1 MFEMPY
7 MEMSD
12 TRLDGCVWKSGDRSA
27 WRHQWNH
34 GMLIEFKAVRFHLI
48 YLMEISNTT

>member
-12 TRLDGCVWKSGDRSA
+12 TQLDKYGSQGTGQPGDNSGITA
-27 WRHQWNH
+27 H
-34 GMLIEFKAVRFHLI
+34 
-48 YLMEISNTT
+48 